1 MSLEELLERI
11 CHNRSG
17 HQSFRARLLTLAT
30 ANMVCIR
37 GKAKNPLLVWGSN
50 SFLTPLVIG
59 LCPEA

>member
-11 CHNRSG
+11 CHNRSD
-17 HQSFRARLLTLAT
+17 HESFRASLLTLAT
-30 ANMVCIR
+30 ANALHQ
-37 GKAKNPLLVWGSN
+37 GKGKNPLLLWGSN